1 MKKKKGNRVFLG
13 RVFWGH
19 VCTQIIAYRLRKLH
33 ELNTSE
39 DELTVTEIKT
49 QEISTLY
56 EDEHLP
62 TTRRS
67 STGR

>member
-19 VCTQIIAYRLRKLH
+19 VCTQVIAYRLRKLH

-49 QEISTLY
+49 QGMSLIAFGERMLHVNNFLRI
-56 EDEHLP
+56 
-62 TTRRS
+62 
-67 STGR
+67 